1 MKGRPVPD
9 SSPTLHH
16 VVFCVERKNQDQ
28 AAAFWQDLGFSFVE
42 IDLPDVGLRVL
53 LDWDRG
59 IEIISPSEP
68 AGPEAAD
75 VTDFLRLHG
84 EGVYSVVVRTADVA
98 GPISVAERH
107 GARVDFQ
114 QHRGSESEGFQLDE
128 ARLSPFFG
136 MPVTLLATDL
146 S

>member
-1 MKGRPVPD
+1 MKGLSVPN
-9 SSPTLHH
+9 SAPSLHH
-16 VVFCVERKNQDQ
+16 VVFCVYQQNQDQ
-28 AAAFWQDLGFSFVE
+28 AAAFWRDLGFAFAD

-59 IEIISPSEP
+59 IEIISPAEN
-68 AGPEAAD
+68 AGPEALD
-75 VTDFLRLHG
+75 VRDFLRLHG
-84 EGVYSVVVRTADVA
+84 EGVYSVVVRTTDVA

-114 QHRGSESEGFQLDE
+114 QHRGGEGEGYELDE
-128 ARLSPFFG
+128 AKLSPIYG

-146 S
+146 N